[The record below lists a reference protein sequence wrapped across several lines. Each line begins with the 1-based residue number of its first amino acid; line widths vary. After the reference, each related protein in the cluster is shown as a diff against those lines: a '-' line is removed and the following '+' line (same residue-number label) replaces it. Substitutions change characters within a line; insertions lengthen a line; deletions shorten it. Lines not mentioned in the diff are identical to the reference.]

1 MPIMPSKTAVKW
13 LDYLESAL
21 PKCPHD
27 PLPSPVS
34 KKKKKKTL
42 TISRTHSPSSSS
54 LAACGA
60 ATSLTQ
66 TNNILPRYLEGNIR
80 AFFTEN
86 APLIIPEDDY
96 IQPLLNEQAVAEVF
110 FKVVLAPVRDALQTL
125 LAPLLKRADLAKAR
139 FFFNIRPQQPS
150 ATGDLTRCDHFLV
163 LEHMDSIGPDDKIK
177 APPTDVFWQSP
188 EEFADMLKARQQW
201 EESHAAQDPA
211 PEYPRLVLGVIEEK
225 KPNVLDIDEFTSD
238 YPTKTTPGAKNVADI
253 LPPVKKYSVDAQC
266 PLVIL
271 TDYHVTLLLEVK
283 EAGAKWN
290 RSTEKI
296 EPKTGV
302 VPVIMV
308 SALDTP
314 PRITLFSMAVR
325 RLVDAKVLKVSS
337 SKIDWDP
344 KL

>member
-1 MPIMPSKTAVKW
+1 MPIIPSKTPVKW

-21 PKCPHD
+21 PECPRD
-27 PLPSPVS
+27 PIPGPI
-34 KKKKKKTL
+34 KKKKKTKL
-42 TISRTHSPSSSS
+42 TIGRTHSPSSSS

-60 ATSLTQ
+60 ATTLRQ
-66 TNNILPRYLEGNIR
+66 TNNILPRFLEGDIR
-80 AFFTEN
+80 TFFTEN

-96 IQPLLNEQAVAEVF
+96 VQPLLNEQAVAEVY
-110 FKVVLAPVRDALQTL
+110 FKAVLVPVKDALQTL

-139 FFFNIRPQQPS
+139 YFFNIRPQQPS

-163 LEHMDSIGPDDKIK
+163 LEHMDGIDPDDKIK

-188 EEFADMLKARQQW
+188 EEFTDMLKARQQW
-201 EESHAAQDPA
+201 EQSHAAQDPV

-225 KPNVLDIDEFTSD
+225 KPNILDITEFQST
-238 YPTKTTPGAKNVADI
+238 YHAKKTTGAKNVADI

-271 TDYHVTLLLEVK
+271 TDYHVTLLLEVE
-283 EAGAKWN
+283 EAGAQWDW
-290 RSTEKI
+290 STKKI
-296 EPKTGV
+296 ESKIGV
-302 VPVIMV
+302 VPVIKV
-308 SALDTP
+308 CALDKP

-337 SKIDWDP
+337 SKIEWDP
-344 KL
+344 K